1 MDSNHHTPAYET
13 GELPIAL
20 HAAIYRWGLRSSQVA
35 TQLRYHAPPAH
46 WMDVAL
52 SVLTRPTSTD
62 GAENCPSKGDRLPI
76 PRALNSRYA
85 LETKKALSG
94 KAAGLPC
101 STHRAICTRG
111 RNRTCDLKRN
121 FKTAFSCS
129 KIYFFK
135 PKC

>member
-1 MDSNHHTPAYET
+1 
-13 GELPIAL
+13 
-20 HAAIYRWGLRSSQVA
+20 
-35 TQLRYHAPPAH
+35 
-46 WMDVAL
+46 MDVAL

-111 RNRTCDLKRN
+111 RNRTCAAETFWCPGIATNNNHSGKYVYSR
-121 FKTAFSCS
+121 KKGKAA
-129 KIYFFK
+129 
-135 PKC
+135 